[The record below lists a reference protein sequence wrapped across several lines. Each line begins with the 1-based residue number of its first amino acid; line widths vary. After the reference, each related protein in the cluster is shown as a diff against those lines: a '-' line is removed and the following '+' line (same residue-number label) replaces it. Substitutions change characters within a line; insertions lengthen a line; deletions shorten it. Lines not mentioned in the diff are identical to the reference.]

1 MNSNTL
7 ARPNSKGQVVI
18 PKKYRDE
25 LGIVEGALLNIA
37 MSGRGV
43 YISPIE
49 EGVLSSDSRK
59 LHIEVLKKTAGS
71 WSNDKWLKTESG
83 RRKIELKAS
92 SDRKKKW

>member
-7 ARPNSKGQVVI
+7 GRSNSKGQVVI

-25 LGIVEGALLNIA
+25 LGIQEGALLTIA
-37 MSGRGV
+37 ISGRGV
-43 YISPIE
+43 YISPID

-59 LHIEVLKKTAGS
+59 LYIEVLKKTAGS
-71 WSNDKWLKTESG
+71 WSQDTWFKTES
-83 RRKIELKAS
+83 RRKKIELKAS